1 MKIILLSIALML
13 FAPLSYADWV
23 QAPGFTLADA
33 NGNEVTL
40 PREHDGVD
48 IYLFWA
54 SWCPYCKALMP
65 HLQSIQIEYGEDVSV
80 YALNIRDDEDTVA
93 FMQEKAYDFKLLPD
107 ADPVM
112 ALYGVQPTPALFLV
126 DGQGFIR
133 FNLYETVIDDSNEPE
148 NISHRRMAGRRAP
161 GWAAQIR
168 RGIDQILTETNK

>member
-1 MKIILLSIALML
+1 MKIILLSIALTL
-13 FAPLSYADWV
+13 LAPQSYADRV

-33 NGNEVTL
+33 FGNQVTL

-65 HLQSIQIEYGEDVSV
+65 HLQSIQIEYGDDVRV
-80 YALNIRDDEDTVA
+80 YALNIRDDEDPVA
-93 FMQEKAYDFKLLPD
+93 FMQEKAYDFTLLPD

-133 FNLYETVIDDSNEPE
+133 FNLYETVIDDSKEPE
-148 NISHRRMAGRRAP
+148 NISHKRRAGQRAP
-161 GWAAQIR
+161 AWAAQIR
-168 RGIDQILTETNK
+168 RRIDQILIDTNK

>member
-1 MKIILLSIALML
+1 MKIILISIALTL
-13 FAPLSYADWV
+13 LAPLSYADRV
-23 QAPGFTLADA
+23 QAPSFTLADA
-33 NGNEVTL
+33 FGNQVTL

-65 HLQSIQIEYGEDVSV
+65 HLQSIQIEYGDDVRV
-80 YALNIRDDEDTVA
+80 YALHIRDDEDPLA
-93 FMQEKAYDFKLLPD
+93 FMQENAYDFTLLPD

-112 ALYGVQPTPALFLV
+112 APYGVQPTPALFLV

-133 FNLYETVIDDSNEPE
+133 FNLYETIIDDSKEPE

-168 RGIDQILTETNK
+168 RGIDQILIDANK